1 MAISVGPDQ
10 PVGPDLALA
19 DKSCGTFSLTGL
31 MTPIKVK
38 ITKGDFPCRVARRV
52 MEDLYRG
59 RDTGNWDCIGPQTG
73 YAKCKKPNR
82 GTVKGTF

>member
-1 MAISVGPDQ
+1 
-10 PVGPDLALA
+10 
-19 DKSCGTFSLTGL
+19 